1 MGDLN
6 AYITLLNYIPYIL
19 EGAKWSLVLTFGG
32 LGIGFI
38 IGLPVGV
45 ASVYGG
51 RYTRLLLN
59 IYIWIFRSTPLI
71 VLLFLF
77 YWGIFPT
84 IGYKVSPLVTS
95 ILVLGLRSGAY
106 QTEIF
111 RGCIESIDE
120 GQILA
125 AYAIGMSSIQTF
137 TNILIPQV
145 LRISIP
151 GWSNEYAGL
160 LKDTAICFI
169 LGIQEV
175 LTRAKIIS
183 MAIGIALLPYFIAGA
198 ILMILS
204 YLGIKVLDIFYRRWS
219 VPGLIKEI

>member
-38 IGLPVGV
+38 IGLPVGIT
-45 ASVYGG
+45 SVYGG

-59 IYIWIFRSTPLI
+59 VYVWIFRSTPLI

-84 IGYKVSPLVTS
+84 IGYKVSPLITS
-95 ILVLGLRSGAY
+95 ILVLGLRGGAY

-125 AYAIGMSSIQTF
+125 AYAIGMSSLQTF
-137 TNILIPQV
+137 T
-145 LRISIP
+145 
-151 GWSNEYAGL
+151 
-160 LKDTAICFI
+160 
-169 LGIQEV
+169 
-175 LTRAKIIS
+175 
-183 MAIGIALLPYFIAGA
+183 
-198 ILMILS
+198 
-204 YLGIKVLDIFYRRWS
+204 IF
-219 VPGLIKEI
+219 